1 MRVFGTAAPEEVGK
15 VQEFNDALRNVQV
28 KGQPLFGSV
37 NAPNTQSRGQ
47 QMAWNFAAELKRGEA
62 Q

>member
-1 MRVFGTAAPEEVGK
+1 
-15 VQEFNDALRNVQV
+15 VQV

-37 NAPNTQSRGQ
+37 NAPNTQSRGS